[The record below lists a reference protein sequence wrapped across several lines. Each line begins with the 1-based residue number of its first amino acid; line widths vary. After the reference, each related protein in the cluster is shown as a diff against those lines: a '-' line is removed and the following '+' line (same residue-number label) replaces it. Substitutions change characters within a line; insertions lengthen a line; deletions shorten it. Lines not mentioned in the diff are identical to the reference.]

1 MGIEVR
7 VSPPT
12 ARRAAVAFVLSASS
26 ISPLI
31 CLVLAVSFTC
41 FSIPSTLIQS
51 MQDHTFYLPDL
62 DINQWRQDVA
72 DRVRHRKPRDPS
84 ASNSS
89 SSILRLSRRNT
100 RPGLGEISGNRQKAN
115 PDTQNNNYRAAAGES
130 KRKRKRNMST
140 NRLSKQNEQDVDWTP
155 GPEARRGKSRGC
167 PPSNR
172 NGQSTRGATEKVALN
187 DQGQPQGSVKSSTGS
202 RSPSGSRHR
211 KTIDQ
216 PASTTS
222 IELRFL
228 ESCDP
233 SVKQRIP
240 EEVRAEYNSIPEEA
254 NNLLKALREV
264 PKGVIPSTLKVI
276 ATVTLHGCSRLTC
289 PRLYTKVKLPLLARP
304 ETHHSS
310 MSSCRTTRCPIHR
323 ATLSI

>member
-1 MGIEVR
+1 
-7 VSPPT
+7 
-12 ARRAAVAFVLSASS
+12 
-26 ISPLI
+26 
-31 CLVLAVSFTC
+31 
-41 FSIPSTLIQS
+41 
-51 MQDHTFYLPDL
+51 MQDHTSYLPDL
-62 DINQWRQDVA
+62 DISQWRQDVA
-72 DRVRHRKPRDPS
+72 DRVRHRKPRDPP
-84 ASNSS
+84 ASNSGS
-89 SSILRLSRRNT
+89 RILRSSRRNT

-115 PDTQNNNYRAAAGES
+115 PDTQNNNRRAAAGES

-140 NRLSKQNEQDVDWTP
+140 NRLSKQNEQDVDWT
-155 GPEARRGKSRGC
+155 
-167 PPSNR
+167 PSNR